1 MAGVVVKSCVN
12 TPVSA
17 LRDHER
23 LVITR
28 KIRVITGRAVPVILD
43 AVDRVQS
50 IAVREIRHLRAHRR
64 FFDEVA

>member
-1 MAGVVVKSCVN
+1 MAGVVVKSCIN

-23 LVITR
+23 PVITR
-28 KIRVITGRAVPVILD
+28 KIRAITGRSEIVILD
-43 AVDRVQS
+43 VLDRVQS
-50 IAVREIRHLRAHRR
+50 IAVREIRHLSTDRR